1 MFLASPSMFQDRAQN
16 VLYCIGFVFKSES
29 EVSAPSADLS
39 EASTSTVSVELLE
52 ASTSTVDLSKAAS
65 LKRPEGLGYH
75 HS

>member
-1 MFLASPSMFQDRAQN
+1 MFLASPSMFQERAQN
-16 VLYCIGFVFKSES
+16 VLNFELVFKSQS
-29 EVSAPSADLS
+29 EVSASSADLS
-39 EASTSTVSVELLE
+39 KASTSTFSVELLE